1 LVCAAHDDK
10 EQSGF
15 VFAHAKFIIFP
26 FSGVAFSALHR
37 LFSRLEEYKK
47 VCNTWL
53 GAGVCVINLCG
64 VVMKYLHWVLYTP
77 AGGGRAGNIIKYARV
92 QPKAC
97 FNLVLKIYHHSMQCL
112 QPELYRLV
120 I

>member
-1 LVCAAHDDK
+1 MHETLVCAAYDDK

-26 FSGVAFSALHR
+26 FSGLAFSALHR

-64 VVMKYLHWVLYTP
+64 MVMKYLHWVLYTP
-77 AGGGRAGNIIKYARV
+77 AAAASGAGISLNMRV
-92 QPKAC
+92 CSQRC
-97 FNLVLKIYHHSMQCL
+97 VLIWF
-112 QPELYRLV
+112 
-120 I
+120 